1 MRGDELEVNITDRED
16 FTVIKF
22 NKNKL
27 LGTEAV
33 EFQDSVLNTLDKGVN
48 SIVIDLSTIEYVTS
62 WAIGMLVHAYTTAT
76 NRKAS
81 FSIIGVTQKVKEIL
95 SKVKLDTIFPMRDKI

>member
-1 MRGDELEVNITDRED
+1 MEININDLEDR
-16 FTVIKF
+16 TIIKF

-48 SIVIDLSTIEYVTS
+48 SIVVDLSTIEYVTS

-81 FSIIGVTQKVKEIL
+81 FSFIGVTNKVREIL
-95 SKVKLDTIFPMRDKI
+95 SKVKLDTIFQIQDKL

>member
-1 MRGDELEVNITDRED
+1 MEININDLKDR
-16 FTVIKF
+16 TIIKF

-48 SIVIDLSTIEYVTS
+48 SIAIDLSTIEYVTS

-81 FSIIGVTQKVKEIL
+81 FIIIGVTQKVREIL
-95 SKVKLDTIFPMRDKI
+95 SKVKLDTIFTIQDKL

>member
-1 MRGDELEVNITDRED
+1 MEVNINDHED
-16 FTVIKF
+16 FTIIKF

-48 SIVIDLSTIEYVTS
+48 SIVIDLSSVEYVTS
-62 WAIGMLVHAYTTAT
+62 WAIGMLVHAFTTST
-76 NRKAS
+76 NRSAK
-81 FSIIGVTQKVKEIL
+81 FSLVGVTKRVYDIL
-95 SKVKLDTIFPMRDKI
+95 AKVKLDKIFPIQETI

>member
-1 MRGDELEVNITDRED
+1 MEVNITDRED
-16 FTVIKF
+16 YTVIKF

-76 NRKAS
+76 NRKVS

-95 SKVKLDTIFPMRDKI
+95 SKVKLDTIFPMRDKL

>member
-1 MRGDELEVNITDRED
+1 MEVIISDCED
-16 FTVIKF
+16 YTIIKF

-48 SIVIDLSTIEYVTS
+48 SIVIDLSNVEYVTS
-62 WAIGMLVHAYTTAT
+62 WAIGMLVHAFTTST
-76 NRKAS
+76 NRSAQ
-81 FSIIGVTQKVKEIL
+81 FSLVGVTQKVKEIL
-95 SKVKLDTIFPMRDKI
+95 SKVKLDKIFSIRE

>member
-1 MRGDELEVNITDRED
+1 MEVNISDCED
-16 FTVIKF
+16 YTIIKF

-48 SIVIDLSTIEYVTS
+48 SIVIDLSNVEYVTS
-62 WAIGMLVHAYTTAT
+62 WAIGMLVHAFTTST
-76 NRKAS
+76 NRSAQ
-81 FSIIGVTQKVKEIL
+81 FSLVGVTQKVKEIL
-95 SKVKLDTIFPMRDKI
+95 SKVKLDKIFSIRE